1 MAKKAIIIG
10 LILAF
15 AAFAFAKAGLTLD
28 SGKKSLKTAKKGIKK
43 EVKKEMKMKTTKV
56 LMKTSMGDIELELY
70 PEAAPIT
77 VANFVT
83 YAKEGFYNGLV
94 FHRVISNFMI
104 QGGGFDVK
112 GNQKQPTHPQIKNEA
127 GNGLSNTVGTIAMAR
142 TGVVNSATSQFFINV
157 KDNLFLNHTNETP
170 RGFGYAV
177 FGKVIKGM
185 DVVNAIKE
193 VKTQAN
199 PSTHM
204 PNWPVEDVIIKE
216 VTIEK

>member
-1 MAKKAIIIG
+1 MAKKAMIIG

-15 AAFAFAKAGLTLD
+15 AAFAFAKAGLSLG

-112 GNQKQPTHPQIKNEA
+112 GVQKKPTHPPIKNEA
-127 GNGLSNTVGTIAMAR
+127 KNGLSNTLGTIAMAR
-142 TGVVNSATSQFFINV
+142 TNVVNSATSQFFINV
-157 KDNLFLNHTNETP
+157 KDNKFLDHSGEGP
-170 RGFGYAV
+170 RFGYAV

-185 DVVNAIKE
+185 DVVTKIKG
-193 VKTQAN
+193 VKTQVN
-199 PSTHM
+199 PQTHM
-204 PNWPVEDVIIKE
+204 PDWPVEDVIIKE